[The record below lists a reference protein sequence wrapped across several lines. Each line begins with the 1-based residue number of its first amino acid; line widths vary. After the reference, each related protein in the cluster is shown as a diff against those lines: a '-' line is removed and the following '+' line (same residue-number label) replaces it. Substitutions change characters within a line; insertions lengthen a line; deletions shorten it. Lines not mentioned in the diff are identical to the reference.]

1 MEEERKIDINSV
13 IGYVLIFGIIMYMFW
28 QNQPTPEEL
37 AEQEK
42 ARQEQIEAEKKAE
55 ANANQTE
62 TFVTTGEDFSNT
74 STADSTQL
82 EAIKNKLGAFAYAST
97 LPSATDKETLV
108 ETDLFSLKF
117 NNKGGYLSEV
127 KLKKYVNFDSV
138 PIYLIKDGNTL
149 FNLNFGTTDN
159 RILNTQDLYFQP
171 SVTKNGENTVVS
183 MKLKV
188 SESKFLEYR
197 YEFKPTDY
205 MFDFTIRSQGLSDVI
220 NSSQTVNLDW
230 KLKTF
235 RQDKS
240 ISYENRYTRLTY
252 KHEGDK
258 IDKLNPNGDDEE
270 TETEVNWIS
279 YRQHFFSS
287 ILVTDEPFKNVVLS
301 SEDLVKD
308 EEIDSVFT
316 KTFQT
321 KLPLSVKAGE
331 LSNNFRMYLGPTD
344 NKILKNYK
352 VNLDKSI
359 PFGWG
364 IFGWINRYLFVPL
377 FAGLSSIFPYGVA
390 IILMTIL
397 IKLLMSFAQY
407 KQFLSQAKLKI
418 LKPEMDAIREK
429 YKDNKLKIQQETM
442 ALQTKVGASPLSGCL
457 PALIQ
462 LPVFYALFQFFPS
475 AFDLRQKSFLWADDL
490 SSYDVIAKLPFHIP
504 LYGEHVSLF
513 PILASVAIFFY
524 MKMTTG
530 QQMASQPTQEGMPD
544 MTKMMKYMVYL
555 SPIMMLFFFNNYAS
569 GLSLYYFISNLIS
582 IGIMIVIKNYIL
594 DEDKIHAQ
602 MQVQKAKPKKQ
613 SRFQQ
618 KMQEMMEKAEEQKR
632 MQQNRKK

>member
-1 MEEERKIDINSV
+1 MEERKIDINSV

-28 QNQPTPEEL
+28 QNQPTPEQL

-42 ARQEQIEAEKKAE
+42 AKQEQIEAEKKAE
-55 ANANQTE
+55 ENANQTE
-62 TFVTTGEDFSNT
+62 TFETTSEDFSNT

-108 ETDLFSLKF
+108 ETDVLSLKF
-117 NNKGGYLSEV
+117 SNKGGYLSEV
-127 KLKKYVNFDSV
+127 KLKKFVNFDSI
-138 PIYLIKDGNTL
+138 PIYLIKNGNTL
-149 FNLNFGTTDN
+149 FNLNFATTDN

-197 YEFKPTDY
+197 YELKPDDY
-205 MFDFTIRSQGLSDVI
+205 MLDFSVRSQGLSDVV
-220 NSSQTVNLDW
+220 NSSQSVNLDW

-235 RQDKS
+235 RHDKS

-252 KHEGDK
+252 QHEGDK
-258 IDKLNPNGDDEE
+258 IDKLSPASVDEE
-270 TETEVNWIS
+270 TETDVNWIS

-287 ILVTDEPFKNVVLS
+287 ILVADEPFKDVNLKS
-301 SEDLVKD
+301 DNLVKNED
-308 EEIDSVFT
+308 VDSVFT
-316 KTFQT
+316 KAYET
-321 KLPLSVKAGE
+321 KLPLTVKAGE
-331 LSNNFRMYLGPTD
+331 LDNNLRLYFGPTD
-344 NKILKNYK
+344 NKILKNYDLG
-352 VNLDKSI
+352 LDKSI

-377 FAGLSSIFPYGVA
+377 FAGLSSVFPYGVA
-390 IILMTIL
+390 IILMTIF
-397 IKLLMSFAQY
+397 IKLLMSFVQY

-418 LKPEMDAIREK
+418 LKPELDAIKEK
-429 YKDNKLKIQQETM
+429 YKDNKLKVQQETM

-475 AFDLRQKSFLWADDL
+475 AFDLRQKSFLWAEDL
-490 SSYDVIAKLPFHIP
+490 SSYDVIAKLPWKIP
-504 LYGEHVSLF
+504 FYGEHVSLF
-513 PILASVAIFFY
+513 PILASIAIFFY

-544 MTKMMKYMVYL
+544 MTKMMKYMIYF
-555 SPIMMLFFFNNYAS
+555 SPIMMLVFFNNYAS

-594 DEDKIHAQ
+594 DENKIHAQ
-602 MQVQKAKPKKQ
+602 MQVNKAKPKKQ

-632 MQQNRKK
+632 MQQKKKK

>member
-1 MEEERKIDINSV
+1 MEEKKIDINSV
-13 IGYVLIFGIIMYMFW
+13 IGYVLIFGIILYMFW
-28 QNQPTPEEL
+28 QNQPTPEQI

-42 ARQEQIEAEKKAE
+42 AKQEQVEAEKKVE
-55 ANANQTE
+55 NNPNQGE
-62 TFVTTGEDFSNT
+62 PFVTSSEDFSNA
-74 STADSTQL
+74 STTDSTQL
-82 EAIKNKLGAFAYAST
+82 EGLKNKLGAFAYAST

-108 ETDLFSLKF
+108 ETDLLSLKF

-127 KLKKYVNFDSV
+127 KLKKYVDYDSI
-138 PIYLIKDGNTL
+138 PIYLIKDGNSV
-149 FNLNFGTTDN
+149 FNLNFATTDN
-159 RILNTQDLYFQP
+159 RILNTQDLFFQP
-171 SVTKNGENTVVS
+171 TITKNGENTLVS

-188 SESKFLEYR
+188 SETKFLEYR
-197 YEFKPTDY
+197 YELKPNDY
-205 MFDFTIRSQGLSDVI
+205 MLGFTVRSQGLNDVV
-220 NSSQTVNLDW
+220 NSSQKVNLDW

-235 RQDKS
+235 RHDKS

-252 KHEGDK
+252 QTEGDK
-258 IDKLNPNGDDEE
+258 IDKLSPTGEDEE
-270 TETEVNWIS
+270 TESDLDWIS

-287 ILVTDEPFKNVVLS
+287 ILVADEPFKDVVLK
-301 SEDLVKD
+301 SEDLVLN
-308 EEIDSVFT
+308 EEIDSVYT
-316 KTFQT
+316 KIYQT
-321 KLPLSVKAGE
+321 KLPVNVNTGE
-331 LSNNFRMYLGPTD
+331 FDNNLRFYFGPTD
-344 NKILKNYK
+344 NKILKKYDIG
-352 VNLDKSI
+352 LDHSL

-364 IFGWINRYLFVPL
+364 IFGWINRYVFVPL
-377 FAGLSSIFPYGVA
+377 FAWLSSFLPYGIA
-390 IILMTIL
+390 IILMTVL
-397 IKLLMSFAQY
+397 IKLVLSFAQY

-418 LKPEMDAIREK
+418 LKPELDAIREK
-429 YKDNKLKIQQETM
+429 YKDNKLKVQQETM
-442 ALQTKVGASPLSGCL
+442 SLQTKAGASPMAGCL

-475 AFDLRQKSFLWADDL
+475 ALDLRQNSFRWAEDL
-490 SSYDVIAKLPFHIP
+490 SSYDVIAQLPFHIP
-504 LYGEHVSLF
+504 FYGEHVSLF

-544 MTKMMKYMVYL
+544 MGKIMKVMIYL

-569 GLSLYYFISNLIS
+569 GLSLYYFISNVIS

-618 KMQEMMEKAEEQKR
+618 KMQEMMEKAEEQKKL
-632 MQQNRKK
+632 QQKRKK

>member
-28 QNQPTPEEL
+28 QNQPTPEQL

-42 ARQEQIEAEKKAE
+42 AKQEQIEAEKKAE
-55 ANANQTE
+55 ENANQTE
-62 TFVTTGEDFSNT
+62 TFVTSGEDFSNT

-97 LPSATDKETLV
+97 LPSATDNETLV
-108 ETDLFSLKF
+108 ETDLLSLKF
-117 NNKGGYLSEV
+117 SNKGGYLSEV
-127 KLKKYVNFDSV
+127 KLKKFVNFDSV
-138 PIYLIKDGNTL
+138 PIYLIKEGNSL

-171 SVTKNGENTVVS
+171 TVTKNGENTVVS

-197 YEFKPTDY
+197 YELKPNDY
-205 MFDFTIRSQGLSDVI
+205 MLDFTVRSQGLDDVI
-220 NSSQTVNLDW
+220 NSSQSVNLDW

-235 RQDKS
+235 RHDKS
-240 ISYENRYTRLTY
+240 ITYENRYTRLTY
-252 KHEGDK
+252 QLEGDK
-258 IDKLNPNGDDEE
+258 IDKLSPTSEDEE
-270 TETEVNWIS
+270 TETDVDWIS

-287 ILVTDEPFKNVVLS
+287 ILVADEPFKDVVLK

-308 EEIDSVFT
+308 EEKDSVFT

-321 KLPLSVKAGE
+321 KLPLALKGGE
-331 LSNNFRMYLGPTD
+331 FNNNLRFYFGPTD
-344 NKILKNYK
+344 NKILKNYE

-397 IKLLMSFAQY
+397 IKLLMSFVQY

-418 LKPEMDAIREK
+418 LKPELDAIREK

-544 MTKMMKYMVYL
+544 MSKMMKYMVYF